1 MSKVSVTLGLTLKMQ
16 TGGGYNFFRP
26 EICISDIETETD
38 IAPQIERSLAALN
51 EVWAAIEENMGTIID
66 SSEIAENPSA
76 LTEIHKRIAIFEADV
91 GQLKTRLAAGDGA
104 VMSVSVP
111 DSKDKKDKKDDDW

>member
-38 IAPQIERSLAALN
+38 IAPQIERSLAAIK
-51 EVWAAIEENMGTIID
+51 EVWVAIEENMEAIID
-66 SSEIAENPSA
+66 SSEIAEKPSA
-76 LTEIHKRIAIFEADV
+76 LTEINRRIAEFEADV
-91 GQLKTRLAAGDGA
+91 SELKTRLASGDVA
-104 VMSVSVP
+104 VMSVSS
-111 DSKDKKDKKDDDW
+111 SKDDEDW

>member
-38 IAPQIERSLAALN
+38 IAPQIERSLAAIR
-51 EVWAAIEENMGTIID
+51 EVWVAIEENMEAIID
-66 SSEIAENPSA
+66 ASEIAEIN
-76 LTEIHKRIAIFEADV
+76 KRIAEFEADV
-91 GQLKTRLAAGDGA
+91 SELKTRLASGDGA
-104 VMSVSVP
+104 VMSVS
-111 DSKDKKDKKDDDW
+111 SNKDDEDW